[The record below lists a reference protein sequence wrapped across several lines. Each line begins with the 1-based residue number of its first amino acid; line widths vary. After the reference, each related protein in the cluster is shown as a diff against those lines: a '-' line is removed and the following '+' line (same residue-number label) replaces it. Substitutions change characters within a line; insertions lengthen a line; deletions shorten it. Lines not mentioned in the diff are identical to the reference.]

1 MVVVALAVLTAA
13 GLLTFVVQAFYV
25 PSGLMLPTLKSES
38 ASWSKNSAPRF
49 IAGYVA
55 ERASSSDPAAHLCR
69 PLSILA
75 QSDLRQ
81 TATH

>member
-25 PSGLMLPTLKSES
+25 PSGSMLPTLKSGS
-38 ASWSKNSAPRF
+38 ASWSKKSAPF
-49 IAGYVA
+49 IAGCVA